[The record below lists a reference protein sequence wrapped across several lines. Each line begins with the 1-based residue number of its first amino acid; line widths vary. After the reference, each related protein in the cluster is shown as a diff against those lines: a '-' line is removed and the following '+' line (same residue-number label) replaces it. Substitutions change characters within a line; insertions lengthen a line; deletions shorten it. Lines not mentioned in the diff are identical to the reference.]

1 VTQARY
7 TTLRFAVSESGAA
20 TGFQV
25 TPNGRIDTV
34 SDDLAIRQSILL
46 LLSTTPGERVMRP
59 TYGCPLERF
68 VFAPN
73 DDTTAGLAMHEVR
86 TAIERWEPRVE
97 IVSIGAGPDVDDM
110 TRLVVDVSYR
120 SRTTAVVDAVSVPV
134 QLQV

>member
-7 TTLRFAVSESGAA
+7 TTLRFAVRESGAA
-20 TGFQV
+20 AGFQV

-97 IVSIGAGPDVDDM
+97 IVSINAGPDVDDM
-110 TRLVVDVSYR
+110 TRLVVDVTYR